1 MNRYVILSQLGDGT
15 YGTVVLGQRKD
26 NNEKVAIKRM
36 KRKYYSWEEAMNLRE
51 VKSLKKLSHANVVKL
66 KEVIRENDILYFV
79 FEYMHE
85 NLYQLIKDRET
96 HFPENTIK
104 VILIQIFSGL
114 AFMHRH
120 GFFHRDLKPEN
131 LLCNG
136 PELVKIADFGL
147 AREIRSRPPYTDYV
161 STRWYRAPEVLLH
174 STRYS
179 SAIDLWAIGCIA
191 AELYTFRP
199 LFPGSSEVDQLFK
212 VCSIMGTPEKSDW
225 PEGHRLATVI
235 QFRFPECPRIPIS
248 SFITRASAHGLQL
261 LNDLM
266 LWDPEKRPNAQQSQ
280 RYPYFMNIKHITSAS
295 SRPNQVQQTNVPA
308 GRLSI
313 MELDAMDNNGMMSRF
328 SMNPKYSS
336 SNNDLNEINSML
348 SVSRLSQNV
357 SEKQFILDNPN
368 IDTVKNSAK
377 TYLKHQNSFNYNILN
392 DMFNNMST
400 KMDTNNNTDSATN
413 KNPEKVSSPLKK
425 PDDKGLKIDLKPI
438 EKEKVN
444 DVYINLKKENRNL
457 DNKINSLETSNIL
470 NGSFNNS
477 NSFYL
482 HEPKLSQPP
491 PSTKQPRSK
500 VDSGK
505 SFNLLSKQMNNSNSS
520 FDEGFIDSLN
530 FAKKA
535 KVPNGKY
542 SSMETVKKWDD
553 PVEEDELAS
562 ILGSKIKS
570 AKRNS
575 NDFKME
581 DLFGTMSFSKETIP
595 KYPTTV
601 PIAKGTTRNNSI
613 LSDIFDNNNDQKH
626 SSASVAVQR
635 RRQPQQQV
643 FVSNNKNIL
652 NANNTQSTEYKINNV
667 PVKLF
672 PWEEKTP
679 YEDKSFR
686 VVQKSNVITNNT
698 NSYFNE
704 NKLSNNRTDWTAKY
718 LFK

>member
-1 MNRYVILSQLGDGT
+1 M
-15 YGTVVLGQRKD
+15 
-26 NNEKVAIKRM
+26 
-36 KRKYYSWEEAMNLRE
+36 
-51 VKSLKKLSHANVVKL
+51 
-66 KEVIRENDILYFV
+66 
-79 FEYMHE
+79 
-85 NLYQLIKDRET
+85 
-96 HFPENTIK
+96 
-104 VILIQIFSGL
+104 QIFSGL

-136 PELVKIADFGL
+136 PDLVKIADFGL

-179 SAIDLWAIGCIA
+179 SAIDLWAVGCIA

-212 VCSIMGTPEKSDW
+212 VCSIMGTPEKVKFTTLFNVIQYIDFLWFKSDW

-280 RYPYFMNIKHITSAS
+280 RYPYFMNIKHVTSAS
-295 SRPNQVQQTNVPA
+295 SRPNQIKQVNVPA

-313 MELDAMDNNGMMSRF
+313 MELDAMDTNGMMSRF
-328 SMNPKYSS
+328 SMNPKFSS
-336 SNNDLNEINSML
+336 SNSDLNEINSML

-368 IDTVKNSAK
+368 TDTVKSSAK
-377 TYLKHQNSFNYNILN
+377 AYLKHQNSFNYNILN
-392 DMFNNMST
+392 DMFNNMNT

-425 PDDKGLKIDLKPI
+425 SEDKGLKIDLKPI

-457 DNKINSLETSNIL
+457 DNKISSLDTSNIL

-482 HEPKLSQPP
+482 HEPKTSQSS
-491 PSTKQPRSK
+491 STKQPRAK

-520 FDEGFIDSLN
+520 FDEGFIDNLN
-530 FAKKA
+530 FVKKA
-535 KVPNGKY
+535 KAPSGKY

-562 ILGSKIKS
+562 ILG
-570 AKRNS
+570 
-575 NDFKME
+575 
-581 DLFGTMSFSKETIP
+581 
-595 KYPTTV
+595 
-601 PIAKGTTRNNSI
+601 
-613 LSDIFDNNNDQKH
+613 
-626 SSASVAVQR
+626 
-635 RRQPQQQV
+635 
-643 FVSNNKNIL
+643 
-652 NANNTQSTEYKINNV
+652 
-667 PVKLF
+667 
-672 PWEEKTP
+672 
-679 YEDKSFR
+679 
-686 VVQKSNVITNNT
+686 
-698 NSYFNE
+698 
-704 NKLSNNRTDWTAKY
+704 
-718 LFK
+718 